1 MCEVTSLHPPHSS
14 VGRYTTK
21 YAGVLTVNDAV
32 SPEAI
37 TSHLQDSRNSSLTPA
52 SWQAVVACVFV
63 CVCVCVFVC
72 VCGGVCVCARVCVCL
87 CVCTC
92 CLCACFSNR
101 GANNCRPR
109 PNSAEHHD
117 SSAHHF
123 RLFNFTSFAFLQD
136 GGRLTYNNRSC
147 CHNCCDD

>member
-63 CVCVCVFVC
+63 CVCVCVCLCVC
-72 VCGGVCVCARVCVCL
+72 VRVCVCARVYVCVCV
-87 CVCTC
+87 CVHVVCVRVFQIEVLTIADRDLIALSTMTAPPITLG
-92 CLCACFSNR
+92 CLILL
-101 GANNCRPR
+101 
-109 PNSAEHHD
+109 HLH
-117 SSAHHF
+117 
-123 RLFNFTSFAFLQD
+123 
-136 GGRLTYNNRSC
+136 SC
-147 CHNCCDD
+147 KMVAG